1 MDYYLYIKFYQ
12 NLMCSS
18 RDIGKKPKHEPT
30 LDLEYFR
37 DFSTVRGVPSGTPRS
52 RFRNSIGT
60 SGVRN
65 MKK

>member
-1 MDYYLYIKFYQ
+1 
-12 NLMCSS
+12 MCSF
-18 RDIGKKPKHEPT
+18 RDIGKKHKHGPT

-37 DFSTVRGVPSGTPRS
+37 DFLTERGVPSGTPRS
-52 RFRNSIGT
+52 RIRNSIGGT